1 MKAQSWLPLL
11 WMSLLLGVLVV
22 ASLFLGSV
30 RLDLSAVN
38 LPYTADYQ
46 IFWHIRMPRALV
58 VSLTGALLAVVGVLL
73 QALFRND
80 LCSPFTLGIAATAGL
95 GVHIGTLFFSALQV
109 PIISSFSLFGVLG
122 AALSTGLTLAFAQRV
137 SEPARLL
144 LIGICLNFF
153 AASLTLALQ
162 YLADPGD
169 LFVIQRW
176 LMGSFQGVT
185 YNTAVILGGATS
197 LLLAVGIRCHRA
209 LDLLLFGDEFSTSRG
224 IQPHKLRI
232 GILFIIC
239 IALSLSVAS
248 TGPISFIGLLSPH
261 LARLFTGELHKKLV
275 PLSSVIGAALLLMS
289 DIIARVIV
297 SPFELP
303 PGIVTALIGVPS
315 FIALLCRRAA
325 PRASSA
331 LS

>member
-1 MKAQSWLPLL
+1 MRVQSSLSLAWIAVSL
-11 WMSLLLGVLVV
+11 SLLFV

-30 RLDLSAVN
+30 QLDLSA
-38 LPYTADYQ
+38 LIAPYTADYQ
-46 IFWHIRMPRALV
+46 IFWHIRFPRALV

-109 PIISSFSLFGVLG
+109 PLISSFSLFGVLG
-122 AALSTGLTLAFAQRV
+122 AGLSTGLTLAFAQRV
-137 SEPARLL
+137 SEPAKLL

-162 YLADPGD
+162 YLADPGE

-185 YNTAVILGGATS
+185 YNTALTLCGAT
-197 LLLAVGIRCHRA
+197 LLLVVVGIRYHRA

-224 IQPHKLRI
+224 IRPRELRI
-232 GILFIIC
+232 GMLLVIC
-239 IALSLSVAS
+239 FALSLSVAS

-261 LARLFTGELHKKLV
+261 LARLVTGELHKRLV
-275 PLSSVIGAALLLMS
+275 PISALIGAGLLLMS
-289 DIIARVIV
+289 DIVARIAV

-315 FIALLCRRAA
+315 FIALLCRRTA
-325 PRASSA
+325 PQASSA